1 MQVSDCGYQSTD
13 SCREGPGAEINAR
26 EAGRTPAAEEAGNP
40 GPAEGQGWPEAG
52 VGVAL
57 CSAQH
62 MGSDII
68 ITASCICSVLDG
80 L

>member
-1 MQVSDCGYQSTD
+1 LL
-13 SCREGPGAEINAR
+13 REGPRAGINAR

-40 GPAEGQGWPEAG
+40 GPAEGQGWPKAG
-52 VGVAL
+52 VGVTP

-62 MGSDII
+62 VGNDII
-68 ITASCICSVLDG
+68 IAAACICSVLDG

>member
-1 MQVSDCGYQSTD
+1 ML
-13 SCREGPGAEINAR
+13 RKGPRAGINAR

-52 VGVAL
+52 VGVTP

-62 MGSDII
+62 VGSDII
-68 ITASCICSVLDG
+68 ITAACICSVLDG